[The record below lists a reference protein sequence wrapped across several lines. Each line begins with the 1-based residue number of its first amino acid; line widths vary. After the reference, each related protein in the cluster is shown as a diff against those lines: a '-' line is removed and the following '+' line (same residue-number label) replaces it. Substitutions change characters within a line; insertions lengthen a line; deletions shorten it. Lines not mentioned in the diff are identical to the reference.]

1 MRLNSILFIL
11 AWLLIGGNAA
21 AAPLHQ
27 TTFNIPNGDIAALRN
42 AITSANGTPGTPV
55 VINLAVNGTYNFTNT
70 LSGSPNHAVPMIA
83 STAGITINGNG
94 STLTITGGQIARFF
108 LVLTNARLELR
119 NMTLRNGRLTAN
131 THLGGAV
138 SNAGWLKLVNVN
150 FHENRAYACGA
161 VHNHT
166 TATLIVEGSG
176 HYYRNQGDYEG
187 GALCSFGYVTI
198 TGSRI
203 YNGNPLND
211 TFGIV
216 FEENSAPAAGAILGY
231 IHETSITRAKFLNNR
246 AYSTSAGN
254 SGSGGALG
262 LDGGTYTLSQLLFV
276 GNIGERNAGAV
287 FFTRSEPANPTTV
300 TLRDSWFY
308 NNRAGFNAAGAVIY
322 SNGAGGAVFN
332 DVATTTILR
341 STFYDNRA
349 PLFGGAITNVG
360 TLTLEDAFIE
370 GSIGSFGGAVANI
383 IGTTTGNLT
392 IRAGSQR
399 RSVIRYTDMIPT
411 VSGIIG
417 TIASF
422 GSINIQ
428 DTAIVNNE
436 NTVAGQIWG
445 VIIPPNNAGT
455 VTLQN
460 NCIANTG
467 GVVNVRS
474 AAINAVNN
482 WWNAA
487 SGPSGGGGTGDPI
500 NGNIIIAPIRTS
512 PAPACAPWTYT
523 SPAPVNTNLLANS
536 DFSAGLNHWQV
547 FDGVNATV
555 TGGTLTMPIGNFMQ
569 TVPHSVNNGTA
580 LEFAA
585 RIGNPTANPITVRM
599 FLHDPRW
606 NQQRVCAFTVPPSNP
621 TLYRL
626 QTRISANWSA
636 VDAHIFVD
644 TGTATVDN
652 ADLRVLPSSP
662 VQTTACTSLLGEMI
676 ANGSFSDGDRFW
688 RTFDAIV
695 SRVNGGVYEF
705 YRQPSSTSAVV
716 LQSTG
721 FPLGNGVT
729 LEANFSLGNSSS
741 ARKRVTVLI
750 HDSDFSDLAVC
761 TFWLPPNTPLRNY
774 RMYTFTGRVW
784 SGATISFYASTADGL
799 GWYRLDNV
807 SLRYNPMRPATVTQC
822 VDPSAP

>member
-1 MRLNSILFIL
+1 MSMRLIMLIIAL
-11 AWLLIGGNAA
+11 LLINGTAA

-27 TTFNIPNGDIAALRN
+27 TTFNIPNGDITALRN
-42 AITSANGTPGTPV
+42 AITSANGTPGTAA
-55 VINLAVNGTYNFTNT
+55 VINLATNGTYNFTNV
-70 LSGSPNHAVPMIA
+70 LSGSPSHAVPLIA
-83 STAGITINGNG
+83 NTAGITINGNG

-108 LVLTNARLELR
+108 LVLTNAKLELR
-119 NMTLRNGRLTAN
+119 GMTLQTGRLTASN
-131 THLGGAV
+131 HLGGAI

-150 FHENRAYACGA
+150 FRENRAYACGA

-176 HYYRNQGDYEG
+176 HWYRNQGDYEG
-187 GALCSFGYVTI
+187 GALCSFGNVTV
-198 TGSRI
+198 TGNRV

-211 TFGIV
+211 TFSIV
-216 FEENSAPAAGAILGY
+216 FEENSAPAAAAVLGY
-231 IHETSITRAKFLNNR
+231 IQQTTMTRVKFLNNR
-246 AYSTSAGN
+246 AYLTGAGS
-254 SGSGGALG
+254 SGSGGAMG
-262 LDGGTYTLSQLLFV
+262 LDGGTYTLSQLLFI

-308 NNRAGFNAAGAVIY
+308 NNRAGFNAAGAVTF
-322 SNGAGGAVFN
+322 NDGAGGAVFN

-349 PLFGGAITNVG
+349 PLFGGTITNVG

-370 GSIGSFGGAVANI
+370 GSIGSFGGAVSNI
-383 IGTTTGNLT
+383 IGTTTGDLT

-399 RSVIRYTDMIPT
+399 RSVIRNTDMIPT

-428 DTAIVNNE
+428 ETAIVNNE

-455 VTLQN
+455 VTIQN

-467 GVVNVRS
+467 GVVSVRA
-474 AAINAVNN
+474 AAINATNN

-487 SGPSGGGGTGDPI
+487 SGPSGGGGTGDPV
-500 NGNIIIAPIRTS
+500 NGNITISPIRTS
-512 PAPACAPWTYT
+512 PAPACAPWTYS

-536 DFSAGLNHWQV
+536 SFDNGLNNWQV
-547 FDGVNATV
+547 FDSVNATV
-555 TGGTLTMPIGNFMQ
+555 SAGRLTMPAGNFMQ
-569 TVPHSVNNGTA
+569 TAPNTVSSGAA
-580 LEFAA
+580 LEFTA

-606 NQQRVCAFTVPPSNP
+606 NQQRVCTFTVPPSNP

-626 QTRISANWSA
+626 RARTSANWSA
-636 VDAHIFVD
+636 IDAHIFVD
-644 TGTATVDN
+644 SGSATVDE
-652 ADLRVLPSSP
+652 ADLRVLSSNP
-662 VQTTACTSLLGEMI
+662 VQTTTCTSVLGDMI
-676 ANGSFSDGDRFW
+676 ANGNFSDTDRFW
-688 RTFDAIV
+688 GTFDAIV
-695 SRVNGGVYEF
+695 SRVSGGVYEF
-705 YRQPSSTSAVV
+705 YRQPGSNSAVV

-729 LEANFSLGNSSS
+729 LEANFSLGNLSNV
-741 ARKRVTVLI
+741 RKRVTVLI
-750 HDSDFSDLAVC
+750 HDSNFSDFAVC
-761 TFWLPPNTPLRNY
+761 TFWLPPNASLQNY
-774 RMYTFTGRVW
+774 TMYTFTGKVW
-784 SGATISFYASTADGL
+784 TGATISFYASSADGI

-807 SLRYNPMRPATVTQC
+807 SLRYNPQRPATVTQC
-822 VDPSAP
+822 VDPYAP